1 MFNQTEITYLP
12 ANSGIAS
19 RDRDITR
26 YPTYTDVSVDNPNS
40 RPREL
45 ST

>member
-12 ANSGIAS
+12 ANSGITS

-40 RPREL
+40 RPREP